1 MEIYVQSDIGLVRNS
16 NQDSYG
22 FKVYDNG
29 TAWSVV
35 CDGMGGA
42 NGGNVASS
50 LTVET
55 VSELMDKYD
64 ISLSND
70 RTVEFL
76 VTAIQ
81 TANSKVYEMQK
92 NNDELSGMGT
102 TVELVFVKDNIAH
115 IIHAGDSR
123 VYCMRNN
130 RIQQVTVDHSVV
142 QEMVDN
148 GEITPEEALVHPN
161 KNYITRAV
169 GVNPDINLDYIE
181 VPFEAGDVVLTC
193 TDGLSN
199 YVKIEEILECALN
212 HKGED
217 LTKTLIE
224 MAKSRGGSD
233 NITVAVIYSL

>member
-1 MEIYVQSDIGLVRNS
+1 
-16 NQDSYG
+16 
-22 FKVYDNG
+22 
-29 TAWSVV
+29 
-35 CDGMGGA
+35 MGGA